1 MNFTAWS
8 MSEYWFPMSGV
19 FPYKD
24 RIVDYVIPR
33 KVTDQKNP
41 YSYIIYAI
49 KVKFTYKTEN
59 MKTLKIWNNKF
70 GIKISQIL
78 QGQSVGFY
86 FLISYLKP

>member
-1 MNFTAWS
+1 MLVKMNFTAWN
-8 MSEYWFPMSGV
+8 MSEYWFPISGA

-59 MKTLKIWNNKF
+59 MKTFKTWNHIGIIYINLKF
-70 GIKISQIL
+70 GINIPQIL
-78 QGQSVGFY
+78 QGQ
-86 FLISYLKP
+86 

>member
-1 MNFTAWS
+1 
-8 MSEYWFPMSGV
+8 MSEYWFPISGA

-59 MKTLKIWNNKF
+59 MKTFKT
-70 GIKISQIL
+70 
-78 QGQSVGFY
+78 
-86 FLISYLKP
+86 